1 MRSHP
6 QPEQSVKRD
15 RPLISCQR
23 IWIYTKRRSR
33 SSSIC
38 TRCSAA
44 IARRTMKRI
53 HQIIMIL
60 GSVIA
65 LSQVS
70 GGCRSTSEDFY
81 YRCNKLIGDK
91 AYQDAL
97 ENCNQ
102 AIILGSNT
110 ASDYV
115 RRGYVRAQLGKYNE
129 AIEDYTQAIF
139 LQPEGIVIY
148 NNRCAAY
155 YQAGKYKEAIADCN
169 QVLSIKP
176 NFAGSYFNRGR
187 ARAALKDK
195 KGAIAD
201 YHKAAKLFLKEGNQ
215 ESYKA
220 VLEELRKLEA

>member
-1 MRSHP
+1 
-6 QPEQSVKRD
+6 
-15 RPLISCQR
+15 
-23 IWIYTKRRSR
+23 
-33 SSSIC
+33 
-38 TRCSAA
+38 
-44 IARRTMKRI
+44 MKRI
-53 HQIIMIL
+53 YQLIMIL
-60 GSVIA
+60 GSIVA
-65 LSQVS
+65 LSQVLQ
-70 GGCRSTSEDFY
+70 GCRSTREDFSTQ
-81 YRCNKLIGDK
+81 CNQLIGMK

-97 ENCNQ
+97 EDCTQ
-102 AIILGSNT
+102 AIVLGSNT

-155 YQAGKYKEAIADCN
+155 YRVGKYKEAIADCN

-195 KGAIAD
+195 KGAIED
-201 YHKAAKLFLKEGNQ
+201 YQKAAQLFLKEDKQ
-215 ESYKA
+215 ESYQA
-220 VLEELRKLEA
+220 VMEDLRKLQEVGRHN

>member
-1 MRSHP
+1 
-6 QPEQSVKRD
+6 
-15 RPLISCQR
+15 
-23 IWIYTKRRSR
+23 
-33 SSSIC
+33 
-38 TRCSAA
+38 
-44 IARRTMKRI
+44 MKRI

-70 GGCRSTSEDFY
+70 EGCRSTSEDFY
-81 YRCNKLIGDK
+81 YRCNQLIVEK

-139 LQPEGIVIY
+139 LQPEGVVIY
-148 NNRCAAY
+148 NHRCAAY
-155 YQAGKYKEAIADCN
+155 YRVGKYKEAIADCDQSLN
-169 QVLSIKP
+169 LKP
-176 NFAGSYFNRGR
+176 NFAGSYANRGR

-195 KGAIAD
+195 KGAIED
-201 YHKAAKLFLKEGNQ
+201 YQKAAQLFLKQNKQ

-220 VLEELRKLEA
+220 VLEDLRKLQ